1 MNRKHIFRM
10 VGVLLIV
17 VAIGAGFG
25 AGYARF
31 AAIAAPVESAGTPAL
46 VTNAESTRIRSA
58 GAVVNSVTA
67 AGNIELLE
75 MTQVVAKVDGFVE
88 EVLVEVG
95 DVVSSGDLLVALDRD
110 ELRRAVERAQISL
123 TSAELQLENL
133 LAASS
138 AAELAAAEADLKSAE
153 ENLAEV
159 QEGVSSRELAAA
171 RSSATSAWARYNS
184 LLDGPSNNERIQLA
198 AAVERASVDMQEAQ
212 RAYDKV
218 AWRNDVGMTQQ
229 AAQLQQMTITY
240 GSALAAYEEAVAPA
254 SDSDIYSALSQ
265 AESAQDQLDSLLAG
279 PTAASLAAAEA
290 QAAAAESRLDTLL
303 TGADG
308 TDIKLKKLEI
318 EQARLALQEASV
330 NLVGA
335 ELFAP
340 TGGAILS
347 VSVDASDRVSA
358 GTVAVTLADLS
369 QLQLTVDVAEVD
381 IPKIEVG
388 QLADVTID
396 AFPNSVFAGMISNV
410 EPFSDAQQ
418 GVINYPVTVRLID
431 ESLTRVLP
439 GMTAV
444 ATLRNVMAEASWLVP
459 TPAIQENNGETVVIV
474 TNGDQPR
481 LVSVALEGVQGEW
494 SVVRSAQLQDGDEVM
509 GTTTFVSQEDDW
521 VPFSGPPAGVSRG
534 QEN

>member
-1 MNRKHIFRM
+1 MNTRYIFRIL
-10 VGVLLIV
+10 GVLLIV
-17 VAIGAGFG
+17 AAIGAGFG
-25 AGYARF
+25 IGYARF
-31 AAIAAPVESAGTPAL
+31 VVTAAPEQAAGTPAL
-46 VTNAESTRIRSA
+46 VTNVESTRIRSA
-58 GAVVNSVTA
+58 DAVVNQVTA
-67 AGNIELLE
+67 AGNIELLD

-110 ELRRAVERAQISL
+110 DLRRAVEQAQINL

-133 LAASS
+133 LDASS
-138 AAELAAAEADLKSAE
+138 AADLAAAEADLKSAQ

-159 QEGVSSRELAAA
+159 QDGVSSHELAAA
-171 RSSATSAWARYNS
+171 RSSATSAWAKYNS
-184 LLDGPSNNERIQLA
+184 LLDGPSKNERIQLV
-198 AAVERASVDMQEAQ
+198 AAVERARVDVQEAQ
-212 RAYDKV
+212 TAYDKV
-218 AWRNDVGMTQQ
+218 AWRDDVGMTQQ

-240 GSALAAYEEAVAPA
+240 ESALAAYEEAVAPA

-265 AESAQDQLDSLLAG
+265 AQSTQDQLDSLMAG
-279 PTAASLAAAEA
+279 PTAASLAAAQA
-290 QAAAAESRLDTLL
+290 QAAAAESSLDTLL
-303 TGADG
+303 RGADE

-318 EQARLALQEASV
+318 DQARLALQEASV

-335 ELFAP
+335 EMVAP
-340 TGGAILS
+340 TDGAILS
-347 VSVDASDRVSA
+347 VNVDASDRVSP
-358 GTVAVTLADLS
+358 GTVAITLADLS

-381 IPKIEVG
+381 IPKINVG

-396 AFPNSVFAGMISNV
+396 AFPNTVFAGMISNV
-410 EPFSDAQQ
+410 EPSSNAQE
-418 GVINYPVTVRLID
+418 GVIDYPVTVRLID
-431 ESLTRVLP
+431 ESLTNVRP

-444 ATLRNVMAEASWLVP
+444 ATLRSEMADARWLVP

-509 GTTTFVSQEDDW
+509 GTTTFVRQEDEW
-521 VPFSGPPAGVSRG
+521 EPFSGPPSGAGRQG
-534 QEN
+534 N